1 VGQKN
6 RRWALH
12 SDNLKGGHM
21 WKNKWLIISISLIL
35 SLSLANCGKKS
46 SGLMLL
52 PNLAQG
58 EGGPQVSPE
67 QPKGIEEV
75 TSTQQEQPSVQ
86 IIDDEVAV
94 DTGSLDNATSPGEP
108 AIIEIP
114 NNQIPRDGDNSGDN
128 NSGDNNSG
136 DNNSGDNNSDNDG
149 NDNIVEPKPI
159 EPKPI
164 EPKPPGKIKEPI
176 EIQPILPV
184 PATDDPELIEAIKN
198 EDVATDPIEQV
209 VSTDTDTN
217 ESALTEEEETQ
228 EDIAAVEQ
236 EESEEITDIEN
247 EEDTTPP
254 VEDNKGKDDQK
265 NCKAM
270 VKEIDTSKG
279 RWYNTAESLLPHPKQ
294 KNKFIKAKGI
304 HTYWAYE
311 KLLVKVNS
319 NCEGGKYELII
330 VAKNLGKLPAWY
342 HFFVV
347 KVFNEKTGENLG
359 TMLIRA
365 SDQRYHRGKLIVT
378 LPKGENI
385 LNILWTNDAWQP
397 NEYDANI
404 QIKRIQIR
412 KVSAKEPKQ
421 ILSRK
426 GSNFCDVNGRWFIGD
441 NPPSAYTY
449 WQNQTVSYCL
459 RTQKAGKYEI
469 IVRAGN
475 AKNGL
480 PLMPEYKEFKL
491 LVAANGNSNY
501 ITIPAEQGKYHR
513 GSTTLDLPAGD
524 IVLNVTWLND
534 MYKPPEYDA
543 NIEIVRVRLKRVG
556 DIESPIAAFLLQNP
570 NVTYQV
576 VIPGIILTLGALGMI
591 YWIRKQKTA

>member
-1 VGQKN
+1 MRK
-6 RRWALH
+6 
-12 SDNLKGGHM
+12 S
-21 WKNKWLIISISLIL
+21 KWLIISISLIL
-35 SLSLANCGKKS
+35 TIGLANCGKKS
-46 SGLMLL
+46 SGLLLL

-67 QPKGIEEV
+67 KPKGIEES
-75 TSTQQEQPSVQ
+75 TSTQQQQPSIQV
-86 IIDDEVAV
+86 IDDVVAV
-94 DTGSLDNATSPGEP
+94 DTGSLNNPTSPGEP
-108 AIIEIP
+108 AVIEIP
-114 NNQIPRDGDNSGDN
+114 NNQIPRGGDNSGGN

-136 DNNSGDNNSDNDG
+136 GNNSGDNNTGDVKEVPNNQIPRGGDNSGDNGKG
-149 NDNIVEPKPI
+149 NVI

-164 EPKPPGKIKEPI
+164 ESEP
-176 EIQPILPV
+176 QPVII
-184 PATDDPELIEAIKN
+184 TPEESKDLQEAINN
-198 EDVATDPIEQV
+198 EDVTTDPIEQV
-209 VSTDTDTN
+209 VSSDTGSND
-217 ESALTEEEETQ
+217 SAISEEETQ
-228 EDIAAVEQ
+228 EEVAAQEQ
-236 EESEEITDIEN
+236 EENEEVADTE
-247 EEDTTPP
+247 EEDTTPAP
-254 VEDNKGKDDQK
+254 TQEDKGKDDQQS
-265 NCKAM
+265 CKAM

-279 RWYNTAESLLPHPKQ
+279 RWYNTAESLIPHPKQ

-319 NCEGGKYELII
+319 NCEGGKYELVV
-330 VAKNLGKLPAWY
+330 VAKNLGKLPDWY

-378 LPKGENI
+378 LPKGDNI
-385 LNILWTNDAWQP
+385 LNVLWTNDAYEP
-397 NEYDANI
+397 NKYDANI
-404 QIKRIQIR
+404 QIKRIMIR
-412 KVSAKEPKQ
+412 KVVTKDKKQ
-421 ILSRK
+421 ILTRK

-449 WQNQTVSYCL
+449 WANQTVSYCL
-459 RTQKAGKYEI
+459 RTEKAGKYEVI
-469 IVRAGN
+469 LRAGN

-480 PLMPEYKEFKL
+480 PLMPQYKEFKV
-491 LVAANGNSNY
+491 LVAANGKSNY

-534 MYKPPEYDA
+534 QYQPPEYDA

-576 VIPGIILTLGALGMI
+576 VIPGIILILGALGMI
-591 YWIRKQKTA
+591 YWVRRQKLA

>member
-1 VGQKN
+1 MRK
-6 RRWALH
+6 
-12 SDNLKGGHM
+12 S
-21 WKNKWLIISISLIL
+21 KWLIISISLIL
-35 SLSLANCGKKS
+35 TIGLANCGKKS
-46 SGLMLL
+46 SGLLLL

-67 QPKGIEEV
+67 KPKGIEES
-75 TSTQQEQPSVQ
+75 TSTQQQQPSIQV
-86 IIDDEVAV
+86 IDDVVAV
-94 DTGSLDNATSPGEP
+94 DTGSLNNTTSTGEP
-108 AIIEIP
+108 AVIEIP
-114 NNQIPRDGDNSGDN
+114 NNQIPRGGDNSGDN
-128 NSGDNNSG
+128 NSGGNNSG
-136 DNNSGDNNSDNDG
+136 DNNTGDVKEVPNNQIPRGGDNSGDNGEG
-149 NDNIVEPKPI
+149 NVI

-164 EPKPPGKIKEPI
+164 ESEP
-176 EIQPILPV
+176 QPVII
-184 PATDDPELIEAIKN
+184 TPEESKDLQEAIKN
-198 EDVATDPIEQV
+198 EDVTTDPIEQV
-209 VSTDTDTN
+209 VSSDTGSND
-217 ESALTEEEETQ
+217 SAISEEETQ
-228 EDIAAVEQ
+228 EEVAAQEQ
-236 EESEEITDIEN
+236 EENEEVADTE
-247 EEDTTPP
+247 EEDTTPAP
-254 VEDNKGKDDQK
+254 TQEDKGKDDQQS
-265 NCKAM
+265 CKAM

-279 RWYNTAESLLPHPKQ
+279 RWYNTAESLIPHPKQ

-319 NCEGGKYELII
+319 NCEGGKYELVV
-330 VAKNLGKLPAWY
+330 VAKNLGNLPDWY

-378 LPKGENI
+378 LPKGDNI
-385 LNILWTNDAWQP
+385 LNVLWTNDAYEP
-397 NEYDANI
+397 NKYDANI
-404 QIKRIQIR
+404 QIKRIMIR
-412 KVSAKEPKQ
+412 KVVAKDQKQ
-421 ILSRK
+421 ILTRK

-449 WQNQTVSYCL
+449 WANQTVSYCL
-459 RTQKAGKYEI
+459 RTEKAGKYEVI
-469 IVRAGN
+469 LRAGN

-480 PLMPEYKEFKL
+480 PLMPQYKEFKV
-491 LVAANGNSNY
+491 LVAANGKSNY

-534 MYKPPEYDA
+534 QYQPPEYDA

-576 VIPGIILTLGALGMI
+576 VIPGIILILGALGMI
-591 YWIRKQKTA
+591 YWVRRQKLA

>member
-1 VGQKN
+1 MRK
-6 RRWALH
+6 
-12 SDNLKGGHM
+12 S
-21 WKNKWLIISISLIL
+21 KWLIISISLIL
-35 SLSLANCGKKS
+35 TIGLANCGKKS
-46 SGLMLL
+46 SGLLLL

-67 QPKGIEEV
+67 KPKGIEES
-75 TSTQQEQPSVQ
+75 TSTQQQQPSIQV
-86 IIDDEVAV
+86 IDDVVAV
-94 DTGSLDNATSPGEP
+94 DTGSLNNPTSPGEP
-108 AIIEIP
+108 AVIEIP
-114 NNQIPRDGDNSGDN
+114 NNQIPRGGDNSGGN

-136 DNNSGDNNSDNDG
+136 GNNSGDNNTGDVKEVPNNQIPRGGDNSGDNGKG
-149 NDNIVEPKPI
+149 NVI

-164 EPKPPGKIKEPI
+164 ESEP
-176 EIQPILPV
+176 QPVII
-184 PATDDPELIEAIKN
+184 TPEESKDLQEAIKN
-198 EDVATDPIEQV
+198 EDVTTDPIEQV
-209 VSTDTDTN
+209 VSSDTGSND
-217 ESALTEEEETQ
+217 SAISEEETQ
-228 EDIAAVEQ
+228 EEVAAQEQ
-236 EESEEITDIEN
+236 EENEEVADTE
-247 EEDTTPP
+247 EEDTTPEP
-254 VEDNKGKDDQK
+254 TQEDKGKDDQQS
-265 NCKAM
+265 CKAM

-279 RWYNTAESLLPHPKQ
+279 RWYNTAESLIPHPKQ

-319 NCEGGKYELII
+319 NCEGGKYELVV
-330 VAKNLGKLPAWY
+330 VAKNLGKLPDWY

-378 LPKGENI
+378 LPKGDNI
-385 LNILWTNDAWQP
+385 LNVLWTNDAYEP
-397 NEYDANI
+397 NKYDANI
-404 QIKRIQIR
+404 QIKRIMIR
-412 KVSAKEPKQ
+412 KVVTKDKKQ
-421 ILSRK
+421 ILTRK

-449 WQNQTVSYCL
+449 WANQTVSYCL
-459 RTQKAGKYEI
+459 RTEKAGKYEVI
-469 IVRAGN
+469 LRAGN

-480 PLMPEYKEFKL
+480 PLMPQYKEFKV
-491 LVAANGNSNY
+491 LVAANGKSNY

-534 MYKPPEYDA
+534 QYQPPEYDA

-576 VIPGIILTLGALGMI
+576 VIPGIILILGALGMI
-591 YWIRKQKTA
+591 YWVRRQKLA

>member
-1 VGQKN
+1 MGGINN

-21 WKNKWLIISISLIL
+21 RKSKWLIISISLIL
-35 SLSLANCGKKS
+35 TIGLANCGKKS
-46 SGLMLL
+46 SGLLLL

-67 QPKGIEEV
+67 QPKGIEEF
-75 TSTQQEQPSVQ
+75 TSTQQQQPSIQV
-86 IIDDEVAV
+86 IDDVVAV
-94 DTGSLDNATSPGEP
+94 DTGSLNNTTSPGEP
-108 AIIEIP
+108 AVIEIP
-114 NNQIPRDGDNSGDN
+114 NNQIPSGGDNSGGN
-128 NSGDNNSG
+128 NSGDNNTGDVKEVPNNQIPRGG
-136 DNNSGDNNSDNDG
+136 DNSDDNGKG
-149 NDNIVEPKPI
+149 NVI

-164 EPKPPGKIKEPI
+164 ESEP
-176 EIQPILPV
+176 QPVII
-184 PATDDPELIEAIKN
+184 TPEESKDLQEAINN
-198 EDVATDPIEQV
+198 EDVTTDPIEQV
-209 VSTDTDTN
+209 VSSDTGSND
-217 ESALTEEEETQ
+217 SAISEEETQ
-228 EDIAAVEQ
+228 EEIAAQEQ
-236 EESEEITDIEN
+236 EENEEVADTE
-247 EEDTTPP
+247 EEDTTPAP
-254 VEDNKGKDDQK
+254 TQEDKGKDDQQS
-265 NCKAM
+265 CKAM

-279 RWYNTAESLLPHPKQ
+279 RWYNTAESLIPHPKQ

-319 NCEGGKYELII
+319 NCEGGKYELVV
-330 VAKNLGKLPAWY
+330 VAKNLGKLPDWY

-378 LPKGENI
+378 LPKGDNI
-385 LNILWTNDAWQP
+385 LNVLWTNDAYEP
-397 NEYDANI
+397 NNYDANI
-404 QIKRIQIR
+404 QIKRIMIR
-412 KVSAKEPKQ
+412 KVVAKDKKQ
-421 ILSRK
+421 ILTRK

-449 WQNQTVSYCL
+449 WANQTVSYCL
-459 RTQKAGKYEI
+459 RTEKAGKYEVI
-469 IVRAGN
+469 LRAGN

-480 PLMPEYKEFKL
+480 PLMPQYKEFKV

-513 GSTTLDLPAGD
+513 GSTTLDLSAGD

-534 MYKPPEYDA
+534 QYQPPEYDA
-543 NIEIVRVRLKRVG
+543 NIEIVRVRLIRVG

-576 VIPGIILTLGALGMI
+576 VIPGIILILGALGMI
-591 YWIRKQKTA
+591 YWVRRQKLA

>member
-1 VGQKN
+1 MRK
-6 RRWALH
+6 
-12 SDNLKGGHM
+12 S
-21 WKNKWLIISISLIL
+21 KWLIISISLIL
-35 SLSLANCGKKS
+35 TIGLANCGKKS
-46 SGLMLL
+46 SGLLLL

-67 QPKGIEEV
+67 KPKGIEES
-75 TSTQQEQPSVQ
+75 TSTQQQQPSIQV
-86 IIDDEVAV
+86 IDDVVAV
-94 DTGSLDNATSPGEP
+94 DTGSLNNPTSPREP
-108 AIIEIP
+108 AVIEIP
-114 NNQIPRDGDNSGDN
+114 NNQIPRGGDNSGGNNSGDNNIGDVKEVPNNQIPRGGDNSGDN
-128 NSGDNNSG
+128 GEG
-136 DNNSGDNNSDNDG
+136 
-149 NDNIVEPKPI
+149 IVI

-164 EPKPPGKIKEPI
+164 KSEP
-176 EIQPILPV
+176 QPVII
-184 PATDDPELIEAIKN
+184 TPEESKDLQEAIKN
-198 EDVATDPIEQV
+198 EDVTTDPIEQV
-209 VSTDTDTN
+209 VSSDTGSND
-217 ESALTEEEETQ
+217 SAISEEETQ
-228 EDIAAVEQ
+228 EEVAAQEQ
-236 EESEEITDIEN
+236 EENEEVADTE
-247 EEDTTPP
+247 EEDTTPAP
-254 VEDNKGKDDQK
+254 TQEDKGKDDQQS
-265 NCKAM
+265 CKAM

-279 RWYNTAESLLPHPKQ
+279 RWYNTAESLIPHPKQ

-319 NCEGGKYELII
+319 NCEGGKYELVV
-330 VAKNLGKLPAWY
+330 VAKNLGKLPNWY

-378 LPKGENI
+378 LPKGDNI
-385 LNILWTNDAWQP
+385 LNVLWTNDAYEP
-397 NEYDANI
+397 NKYDANI
-404 QIKRIQIR
+404 QIKRIMIR
-412 KVSAKEPKQ
+412 KVVAKDQKQ
-421 ILSRK
+421 ILTRK

-449 WQNQTVSYCL
+449 WANQTVSYCL
-459 RTQKAGKYEI
+459 RTEKAGKYEVI
-469 IVRAGN
+469 LRAGN

-480 PLMPEYKEFKL
+480 PLMPQYKEFKV
-491 LVAANGNSNY
+491 LVAANGKSNY

-534 MYKPPEYDA
+534 QYQPPEYDA

-576 VIPGIILTLGALGMI
+576 VIPGIIIILGALGMI
-591 YWIRKQKTA
+591 YWVRRQKLA

>member
-1 VGQKN
+1 MRK
-6 RRWALH
+6 
-12 SDNLKGGHM
+12 S
-21 WKNKWLIISISLIL
+21 KWLIISISLIL
-35 SLSLANCGKKS
+35 TIGLANCGKKS
-46 SGLMLL
+46 SGLLLL

-67 QPKGIEEV
+67 QPKGIEEF
-75 TSTQQEQPSVQ
+75 TSTQQQQPSIQV
-86 IIDDEVAV
+86 IDDVVAV
-94 DTGSLDNATSPGEP
+94 DTGSLNNTTSTGEP
-108 AIIEIP
+108 AVIEIP
-114 NNQIPRDGDNSGDN
+114 NNQIPRGGDNSGDN
-128 NSGDNNSG
+128 NSGGNNSG
-136 DNNSGDNNSDNDG
+136 DNNTGDVKEVPNNQIPRGGDNSDDNGKG
-149 NDNIVEPKPI
+149 NVI

-164 EPKPPGKIKEPI
+164 ESEP
-176 EIQPILPV
+176 QPVII
-184 PATDDPELIEAIKN
+184 TPEESKDLQEAINN
-198 EDVATDPIEQV
+198 EDVTTDPIEQV
-209 VSTDTDTN
+209 VSSDTGSND
-217 ESALTEEEETQ
+217 SAISEEETQ
-228 EDIAAVEQ
+228 EEIAAQEQ
-236 EESEEITDIEN
+236 EENEEIADTE
-247 EEDTTPP
+247 EEDTTPAP
-254 VEDNKGKDDQK
+254 TQEDKGKDDQQS
-265 NCKAM
+265 CKAM

-279 RWYNTAESLLPHPKQ
+279 RWYNTAESLIPHPKQ

-319 NCEGGKYELII
+319 NCEGGKYELVV
-330 VAKNLGKLPAWY
+330 VAKNLGKLPDWY

-378 LPKGENI
+378 LPKGDNI
-385 LNILWTNDAWQP
+385 LNVLWTNDAYEP
-397 NEYDANI
+397 NNYDANI
-404 QIKRIQIR
+404 QIKRIMIR
-412 KVSAKEPKQ
+412 KVVAKDKKQ
-421 ILSRK
+421 ILTRK

-449 WQNQTVSYCL
+449 WANQTVSYCL
-459 RTQKAGKYEI
+459 RTEKAGKYEVI
-469 IVRAGN
+469 LRAGN

-480 PLMPEYKEFKL
+480 PLMPQYKEFKV

-534 MYKPPEYDA
+534 QYQPPEYDA

-576 VIPGIILTLGALGMI
+576 VIPGIILILGALGMI
-591 YWIRKQKTA
+591 YWVRRQKLA

>member
-1 VGQKN
+1 MGGINN

-21 WKNKWLIISISLIL
+21 RKSKWLIISISLIL
-35 SLSLANCGKKS
+35 TIGLANCGKKS
-46 SGLMLL
+46 SGLLLL

-67 QPKGIEEV
+67 QPKGIEEF
-75 TSTQQEQPSVQ
+75 TSTQQQQPSIQV
-86 IIDDEVAV
+86 IDDVVAV
-94 DTGSLDNATSPGEP
+94 DTGSLNNTTSPGEP
-108 AIIEIP
+108 AVIEIP
-114 NNQIPRDGDNSGDN
+114 NNQIPSGGDNSGGN
-128 NSGDNNSG
+128 NSGDNNTGDVKEVPNNQIPRGG
-136 DNNSGDNNSDNDG
+136 DNSDDNGKG
-149 NDNIVEPKPI
+149 NVI

-164 EPKPPGKIKEPI
+164 ESEP
-176 EIQPILPV
+176 QPVII
-184 PATDDPELIEAIKN
+184 TPEESKDLQEAIKN
-198 EDVATDPIEQV
+198 EDVTTDPIEQV
-209 VSTDTDTN
+209 VSSDTGSND
-217 ESALTEEEETQ
+217 SAISEEETQ
-228 EDIAAVEQ
+228 EEIAAQEQ
-236 EESEEITDIEN
+236 EENEEVADTE
-247 EEDTTPP
+247 EEDTTPAP
-254 VEDNKGKDDQK
+254 TQEDKGKDDQQS
-265 NCKAM
+265 CKAM

-279 RWYNTAESLLPHPKQ
+279 RWYNTAESLIPHPKQ

-319 NCEGGKYELII
+319 NCEGGKYELVV
-330 VAKNLGKLPAWY
+330 VAKNLGKLPDWY

-378 LPKGENI
+378 LPKGDNI
-385 LNILWTNDAWQP
+385 LNVLWTNDAYEP
-397 NEYDANI
+397 NNYDANI
-404 QIKRIQIR
+404 QIKRIMIR
-412 KVSAKEPKQ
+412 KVVAKDKKQ
-421 ILSRK
+421 ILTRK

-449 WQNQTVSYCL
+449 WANQTVSYCL
-459 RTQKAGKYEI
+459 RTEKAGKYEVI
-469 IVRAGN
+469 LRAGN

-480 PLMPEYKEFKL
+480 PLMPQYKEFKV

-534 MYKPPEYDA
+534 QYQPPEYDA
-543 NIEIVRVRLKRVG
+543 NIEIVRVRLIRVG

-576 VIPGIILTLGALGMI
+576 VIPGIILILGALGMI
-591 YWIRKQKTA
+591 YWVRRQKLA

>member
-1 VGQKN
+1 
-6 RRWALH
+6 
-12 SDNLKGGHM
+12 
-21 WKNKWLIISISLIL
+21 
-35 SLSLANCGKKS
+35 
-46 SGLMLL
+46 MLL

-67 QPKGIEEV
+67 KPKGIEES
-75 TSTQQEQPSVQ
+75 TSTQQQQPSIQV
-86 IIDDEVAV
+86 IDDVVAV
-94 DTGSLDNATSPGEP
+94 DTGSLNNPTSPGEP
-108 AIIEIP
+108 AVIEIP
-114 NNQIPRDGDNSGDN
+114 NNQIPRGGDNSGGN

-136 DNNSGDNNSDNDG
+136 GNNSGDNNTGDVKEVPNNQIPRGGDNSGDNGKG
-149 NDNIVEPKPI
+149 NVI

-164 EPKPPGKIKEPI
+164 ESEP
-176 EIQPILPV
+176 QPVII
-184 PATDDPELIEAIKN
+184 TPEESKDLQEAINN
-198 EDVATDPIEQV
+198 EDVTTDPIEQV
-209 VSTDTDTN
+209 VSSDTGSND
-217 ESALTEEEETQ
+217 SAISEEETQ
-228 EDIAAVEQ
+228 EEVAAQEQ
-236 EESEEITDIEN
+236 EENEEVADTE
-247 EEDTTPP
+247 EEDTTPAP
-254 VEDNKGKDDQK
+254 TQEDKGKDDQQS
-265 NCKAM
+265 CKAM

-279 RWYNTAESLLPHPKQ
+279 RWYNTAESLIPHPKQ

-319 NCEGGKYELII
+319 NCEGGKYELVV
-330 VAKNLGKLPAWY
+330 VAKNLGKLPDWY

-378 LPKGENI
+378 LPKGDNI
-385 LNILWTNDAWQP
+385 LNVLWTNDAYEP
-397 NEYDANI
+397 NKYDANI
-404 QIKRIQIR
+404 QIKRIMIR
-412 KVSAKEPKQ
+412 KVVTKDKKQ
-421 ILSRK
+421 ILTRK

-449 WQNQTVSYCL
+449 WANQTVSYCL
-459 RTQKAGKYEI
+459 RTEKAGKYEVI
-469 IVRAGN
+469 LRAGN

-480 PLMPEYKEFKL
+480 PLMPQYKEFKV
-491 LVAANGNSNY
+491 LVAANGKSNY

-534 MYKPPEYDA
+534 QYQPPEYDA

-576 VIPGIILTLGALGMI
+576 VIPGIILILGALGMI
-591 YWIRKQKTA
+591 YWVRRQKLA

>member
-1 VGQKN
+1 MRK
-6 RRWALH
+6 
-12 SDNLKGGHM
+12 S
-21 WKNKWLIISISLIL
+21 KWLIISISLIL
-35 SLSLANCGKKS
+35 TIGLANCGKKS
-46 SGLMLL
+46 SGLLLL

-67 QPKGIEEV
+67 QPKGIEEF
-75 TSTQQEQPSVQ
+75 TSTQQQKPSIQV
-86 IIDDEVAV
+86 IDDVVAV
-94 DTGSLDNATSPGEP
+94 DTGSLNNTTSPVEP
-108 AIIEIP
+108 AVIEIP
-114 NNQIPRDGDNSGDN
+114 NNQIPRGGDNSGDN
-128 NSGDNNSG
+128 NSGGNNSG
-136 DNNSGDNNSDNDG
+136 DNNTGDVKEVPNNQIPRGGDNSGDNGEG
-149 NDNIVEPKPI
+149 NVI
-159 EPKPI
+159 EP
-164 EPKPPGKIKEPI
+164 
-176 EIQPILPV
+176 QPVII
-184 PATDDPELIEAIKN
+184 TPEESKDLQEAINN

-209 VSTDTDTN
+209 VSSDTGSND
-217 ESALTEEEETQ
+217 SAISEEETQ
-228 EDIAAVEQ
+228 EEIAAQEQ
-236 EESEEITDIEN
+236 EENEEIADTE
-247 EEDTTPP
+247 EEDTTPAP
-254 VEDNKGKDDQK
+254 TQEDKGKDDQQS
-265 NCKAM
+265 CKAM

-279 RWYNTAESLLPHPKQ
+279 RWYNTAESLIPHPKQ

-319 NCEGGKYELII
+319 NCEGGKYELVV
-330 VAKNLGKLPAWY
+330 VAKNLGKLPDWY

-378 LPKGENI
+378 LPKGDNI
-385 LNILWTNDAWQP
+385 LNVLWTNDAYEP
-397 NEYDANI
+397 NKYDANI
-404 QIKRIQIR
+404 QIKRIMIR
-412 KVSAKEPKQ
+412 KVVAKDKKQ
-421 ILSRK
+421 ILTRK

-449 WQNQTVSYCL
+449 WANQTVSYCL
-459 RTQKAGKYEI
+459 RTEKAGKYEVI
-469 IVRAGN
+469 LRAGN

-480 PLMPEYKEFKL
+480 PLMPQYKEFKV
-491 LVAANGNSNY
+491 LVAANGKSNY

-534 MYKPPEYDA
+534 QYQPPEYDA

-576 VIPGIILTLGALGMI
+576 VIPGIILILGALGMI
-591 YWIRKQKTA
+591 YWVRRQKLA

>member
-1 VGQKN
+1 MGGINN

-12 SDNLKGGHM
+12 SDNLKGGRM
-21 WKNKWLIISISLIL
+21 RKSKWLIISISLIL
-35 SLSLANCGKKS
+35 TIGLANCGKKS
-46 SGLMLL
+46 SGFLL
-52 PNLAQG
+52 FPNLAQG

-67 QPKGIEEV
+67 QPKGIEEF
-75 TSTQQEQPSVQ
+75 TSTQQQQPSIQV
-86 IIDDEVAV
+86 IDDVVAV
-94 DTGSLDNATSPGEP
+94 DTGSLNNTTFPREP
-108 AIIEIP
+108 AVIEIP
-114 NNQIPRDGDNSGDN
+114 IIQIPRGGDNSGGN

-136 DNNSGDNNSDNDG
+136 GNNSGDNNTGDVKEVLNNQIPRGGDNSGDNGKG
-149 NDNIVEPKPI
+149 NVIELKPI
-159 EPKPI
+159 EPKP
-164 EPKPPGKIKEPI
+164 
-176 EIQPILPV
+176 LPV
-184 PATDDPELIEAIKN
+184 IITPVESKDLQEAIKN

-209 VSTDTDTN
+209 VSSDTGSND
-217 ESALTEEEETQ
+217 SAISEEETQ
-228 EDIAAVEQ
+228 EEIAAQEQ
-236 EESEEITDIEN
+236 EENEEIADTE
-247 EEDTTPP
+247 EEDTTPAP
-254 VEDNKGKDDQK
+254 TREDNQQS
-265 NCKAM
+265 CKAM

-294 KNKFIKAKGI
+294 RNKFIKAKGI

-319 NCEGGKYELII
+319 NCEGGKYELVV
-330 VAKNLGKLPAWY
+330 VAKNLGKLPDWY

-365 SDQRYHRGKLIVT
+365 SDQRYHKGKLIVT
-378 LPKGENI
+378 LPKGDNI
-385 LNILWTNDAWQP
+385 LNVLWTNDAWEP
-397 NEYDANI
+397 NKYDANI
-404 QIKRIQIR
+404 QIKRIMIR
-412 KVSAKEPKQ
+412 KVVAKDKKQ
-421 ILSRK
+421 ILTRK

-449 WQNQTVSYCL
+449 WDNQTVSYCL
-459 RTQKAGKYEI
+459 RTEKAGKYEVI
-469 IVRAGN
+469 LRAGN

-480 PLMPEYKEFKL
+480 PLMPQYKEFKV
-491 LVAANGNSNY
+491 LVAADGKSNY

-534 MYKPPEYDA
+534 QYQPPEYDA

-576 VIPGIILTLGALGMI
+576 VIPGIILILGALGMI
-591 YWIRKQKTA
+591 YWLRRQKLA